1 MVPPAI
7 AVAAAAAR
15 RAPPLLALIPNR
27 HLRPFSPLGP
37 LGPLAPHRFSPLRDP
52 CLNSFNLLRLDT
64 FTTFPSTRTSLQ
76 SRSLQ
81 SRACMAPPESLIC
94 AEAPAIGGGDG
105 GDAESRAIPWGHPE
119 RLDLAMGSL
128 VDDKT
133 RLRKDV
139 KKALR
144 GLTEEQ
150 RAAEDV
156 AVQRHVLQADWFR
169 SAQRVAAYI
178 SCRKLRE
185 VETADVISDL
195 LGRGASLFVPR
206 VMDSESHMVMLK
218 INSVDVVGEG
228 GGQGGGERDREA
240 VKTQEQGAGAD
251 AAGDLERNGM
261 GILEPT
267 LTLTDGRPRSDV
279 YSEQQPLDL
288 ILVPG
293 LAFDRSGGRL
303 GRGGGY
309 YDVFL
314 SQYLEHAQA
323 KKWKQPLIVALAY
336 KAQILSLPL
345 PMETSDVPVSGI
357 VCADGFL
364 APH

>member
-1 MVPPAI
+1 
-7 AVAAAAAR
+7 
-15 RAPPLLALIPNR
+15 
-27 HLRPFSPLGP
+27 
-37 LGPLAPHRFSPLRDP
+37 
-52 CLNSFNLLRLDT
+52 
-64 FTTFPSTRTSLQ
+64 
-76 SRSLQ
+76 
-81 SRACMAPPESLIC
+81 MAPPESLIST
-94 AEAPAIGGGDG
+94 EAAAIGGDG
-105 GDAESRAIPWGHPE
+105 GDSESCGISWGHPE

-128 VDDKT
+128 VDEKT

-139 KKALR
+139 KKVLR

-150 RAAEDV
+150 RAAENV
-156 AVQRHVLQADWFR
+156 AVQRHVVQADWFR
-169 SAQRVAAYI
+169 SAQRVGAYI

-195 LGRGASLFVPR
+195 LGRGASVFVPR

-218 INSVDVVGEG
+218 INTVEVVGEG
-228 GGQGGGERDREA
+228 RGEGVGKGENE
-240 VKTQEQGAGAD
+240 QEQGAAT
-251 AAGDLERNGM
+251 AATAAAAEGDLARNGM

-267 LTLTDGRPRSDV
+267 LTLTDGRPRSNV

-314 SQYLEHAQA
+314 SQYLAHAQA
-323 KKWKQPLIVALAY
+323 KQWKQPLIVALAY
-336 KAQILSLPL
+336 KAQILSSPL

>member
-15 RAPPLLALIPNR
+15 LAPPLLALILNCPI
-27 HLRPFSPLGP
+27 LPFGP
-37 LGPLAPHRFSPLRDP
+37 LGPLAPRRTSPLPDP
-52 CLNSFNLLRLDT
+52 RLNSSLNT
-64 FTTFPSTRTSLQ
+64 FTALPSTRTSLQ

-81 SRACMAPPESLIC
+81 SRACMAPPESLIS
-94 AEAPAIGGGDG
+94 AEAPAIGGDG
-105 GDAESRAIPWGHPE
+105 GDSESRAIPWGHPE

-195 LGRGASLFVPR
+195 LGRGSSVFVPR
-206 VMDSESHMVMLK
+206 VMDSESHMVLLK
-218 INSVDVVGEG
+218 INSVQVVGEG
-228 GGQGGGERDREA
+228 RGEGIGKWENE
-240 VKTQEQGAGAD
+240 QEQGGA
-251 AAGDLERNGM
+251 AAAEGDLERNGM
-261 GILEPT
+261 GMLEPT
-267 LTLTDGRPRSDV
+267 LTLEDGRPRSNV
-279 YSEQQPLDL
+279 YSEQEPLDL

-314 SQYLEHAQA
+314 SQYMAHAQA
-323 KKWKQPLIVALAY
+323 KQWKQPLIVALAY

-345 PMETSDVPVSGI
+345 PMETSDVPVSGV

>member
-1 MVPPAI
+1 
-7 AVAAAAAR
+7 
-15 RAPPLLALIPNR
+15 
-27 HLRPFSPLGP
+27 
-37 LGPLAPHRFSPLRDP
+37 
-52 CLNSFNLLRLDT
+52 
-64 FTTFPSTRTSLQ
+64 
-76 SRSLQ
+76 
-81 SRACMAPPESLIC
+81 MAPPESLIS
-94 AEAPAIGGGDG
+94 AEAPAIGGDG
-105 GDAESRAIPWGHPE
+105 GDSESRAIPWGHPE

-133 RLRKDV
+133 RFRKDV

-150 RAAEDV
+150 RTAEDV
-156 AVQRHVLQADWFR
+156 AVQRHVVQADWFR

-195 LGRGASLFVPR
+195 LGRG
-206 VMDSESHMVMLK
+206 
-218 INSVDVVGEG
+218 
-228 GGQGGGERDREA
+228 
-240 VKTQEQGAGAD
+240 
-251 AAGDLERNGM
+251 
-261 GILEPT
+261 
-267 LTLTDGRPRSDV
+267 DGRSRSNV
-279 YSEQQPLDL
+279 YGEQEPLDL

-314 SQYLEHAQA
+314 SQYLAHAQT
-323 KKWKQPLIVALAY
+323 KQWKQPLIVALAY
-336 KAQILSLPL
+336 KAQILSSPL

>member
-1 MVPPAI
+1 
-7 AVAAAAAR
+7 
-15 RAPPLLALIPNR
+15 
-27 HLRPFSPLGP
+27 
-37 LGPLAPHRFSPLRDP
+37 
-52 CLNSFNLLRLDT
+52 
-64 FTTFPSTRTSLQ
+64 
-76 SRSLQ
+76 
-81 SRACMAPPESLIC
+81 MAPPESLIS
-94 AEAPAIGGGDG
+94 AEAPAIGGDG
-105 GDAESRAIPWGHPE
+105 GDSESRAIPWGHPE

-133 RLRKDV
+133 RFRKDV

-150 RAAEDV
+150 RTAEDV
-156 AVQRHVLQADWFR
+156 AVQRHVVQADWFR

-195 LGRGASLFVPR
+195 LGRGASVFVPR

-218 INSVDVVGEG
+218 INSVNVVGEG
-228 GGQGGGERDREA
+228 GGQRGGGGGGGKGGAKGDREG
-240 VKTQEQGAGAD
+240 VKAQEQGAGAEAGAR
-251 AAGDLERNGM
+251 AAEGDLARNGM
-261 GILEPT
+261 GLLEPT
-267 LTLTDGRPRSDV
+267 LTLTDGRPRSNV
-279 YSEQQPLDL
+279 YGEQEPLDL

-314 SQYLEHAQA
+314 SQYLAHAQT
-323 KKWKQPLIVALAY
+323 KQWKQPLIVALAY
-336 KAQILSLPL
+336 KAQILSSPL

>member
-1 MVPPAI
+1 
-7 AVAAAAAR
+7 
-15 RAPPLLALIPNR
+15 
-27 HLRPFSPLGP
+27 
-37 LGPLAPHRFSPLRDP
+37 
-52 CLNSFNLLRLDT
+52 
-64 FTTFPSTRTSLQ
+64 
-76 SRSLQ
+76 
-81 SRACMAPPESLIC
+81 MAPPESLIST
-94 AEAPAIGGGDG
+94 EAAAIGGDG
-105 GDAESRAIPWGHPE
+105 GDSESCGISWGHPE

-128 VDDKT
+128 VDEKT

-139 KKALR
+139 KKVLR

-150 RAAEDV
+150 RAAENV
-156 AVQRHVLQADWFR
+156 AVQRHVVQAEWFR
-169 SAQRVAAYI
+169 SAQRVGAYI

-195 LGRGASLFVPR
+195 LGRGASVFVPR

-218 INSVDVVGEG
+218 INTVEVVGEG
-228 GGQGGGERDREA
+228 RGEGVGKGENE
-240 VKTQEQGAGAD
+240 QEQGAAT
-251 AAGDLERNGM
+251 AATAAAAEGDLARNGM

-267 LTLTDGRPRSDV
+267 LTLTDGRPRSNGELISCTDEPFTFRSLCPLCLHA
-279 YSEQQPLDL
+279 SEQQPLDL

-314 SQYLEHAQA
+314 SQYLAHAQA
-323 KKWKQPLIVALAY
+323 KQWKQPLIVALAY
-336 KAQILSLPL
+336 KAQILSSPL